1 MYILWCCF
9 LSFLFLLLQTGVL
22 CGFPPDDLELMH
34 SKLKSFRDSFPRVID
49 VDLQCSKEPVGKRRE
64 MPSSKGKKK
73 YRTEAVDLVNE
84 AIIEQCGTELENE
97 EVRQKTAELQ
107 DALHRKEKE
116 LKRLR
121 KELREANELNQR
133 LTSALLD
140 KIEVARATTQPE
152 GTVIAEVVMASSL
165 DADSGLPKEMLCDAP
180 SSAGDSHGN
189 ETADLPLEE
198 GHKEMIEKPVALF
211 EAVDG
216 QVLIGPQLW
225 MPAAKWIYVMK
236 NTSDAKC
243 CLEVARHLWTLSEA
257 SERSLTG
264 QQCRSIATAARKL
277 PATPEKVEVMKN
289 CLAYFVDQ
297 HPVPELPK
305 DHRVAAVRKHL
316 RSFLWRQPAKARG
329 CGVLLHLVTP
339 KPMNCSNTQTSELT
353 LAARQR
359 GCN

>member
-1 MYILWCCF
+1 MLAYVKYEYKARAILPVNLIKLFEPESIDDFDPRKQVNAFWCSEDRSIF
-9 LSFLFLLLQTGVL
+9 GYYPAFVHALA
-22 CGFPPDDLELMH
+22 DDLELMH
-34 SKLKSFRDSFPRVID
+34 SKLKSFRDPFLRVID
-49 VDLQCSKEPVGKRRE
+49 VDLQCSKEPVGKRRK

-73 YRTEAVDLVNE
+73 YRAEAVDLVNE
-84 AIIEQCGTELENE
+84 AIIEQCGTELEQNE

-152 GTVIAEVVMASSL
+152 GTVIAEVVMASCL

-189 ETADLPLEE
+189 ETADQPLEE

-216 QVLIGPQLW
+216 QIAWLISSINILCRNCRRTTEWLLCGSTC
-225 MPAAKWIYVMK
+225 AA
-236 NTSDAKC
+236 
-243 CLEVARHLWTLSEA
+243 
-257 SERSLTG
+257 SL
-264 QQCRSIATAARKL
+264 R
-277 PATPEKVEVMKN
+277 
-289 CLAYFVDQ
+289 
-297 HPVPELPK
+297 
-305 DHRVAAVRKHL
+305 
-316 RSFLWRQPAKARG
+316 RQPAKARG
-329 CGVLLHLVTP
+329 CGVLHDLVTP

-359 GCN
+359 GCNRINTQLPFNLTLYALTANMA